1 MSLAMTPENA
11 TPAHWAL
18 GRLSW
23 DAVPMAHEPIVLW
36 TFIAVVLGGVAA
48 DQSLAADVQWLLLE
62 PFPKQDL
69 IGLVA
74 HGQFGIDTGM
84 DKDVGVRFVI
94 AHSFLGQKVPVL
106 RRHVGDLAR

>member
-36 TFIAVVLGGVAA
+36 TFIAVVLGGVVPLLSRRR
-48 DQSLAADVQWLLLE
+48 SL
-62 PFPKQDL
+62 
-69 IGLVA
+69 
-74 HGQFGIDTGM
+74 
-84 DKDVGVRFVI
+84 
-94 AHSFLGQKVPVL
+94 
-106 RRHVGDLAR
+106 